1 MTVISTAG
9 IVQSETILAAV
20 IRLIIREHPGSRGG
34 QLPRLLIP
42 PSEAPLKLT
51 GVGATVVY
59 SGLVTPKARAR
70 QFSFNIKYGLWWPR
84 PDNGAITVCYH

>member
-34 QLPRLLIP
+34 QLPRLLIS

-51 GVGATVVY
+51 GVGATVE
-59 SGLVTPKARAR
+59 VTPKARAR